1 MSGGVDN
8 FNDVIPA
15 PITLPRESDGVFV
28 LRGVIPSRSA
38 NETQQVHASHGMIC
52 HRHALTYM
60 HRVSAGGHADDSKPG
75 WQV

>member
-28 LRGVIPSRSA
+28 LKGVIPSRSA
-38 NETQQVHASHGMIC
+38 NETQQVHTIF
-52 HRHALTYM
+52 HACD
-60 HRVSAGGHADDSKPG
+60 AGD
-75 WQV
+75 VYITC